1 MTCYTVLV
9 IYIFHGNHTLQSYN
23 EFSQLLNNY
32 KLHEKF
38 HQSSKNLDIDSFNRF
53 LNTPSLFSEI
63 KVVIIENLFS
73 LLKAQLDPLAKLI
86 NSHPDFDY
94 LFWQD
99 KKIDAT
105 KLKLFP
111 RSTVKFFVLPE
122 VLFSTLDSI
131 KPQNKNDFSKKYQ
144 NLILTLPFELILFWF
159 KNHLRRQ
166 LTTYSKFSPSL
177 LREAYLNLIELDYR
191 SKTGKLLQSKENSL
205 ERVIL
210 SLIDSGP

>member
-1 MTCYTVLV
+1 M
-9 IYIFHGNHTLQSYN
+9 IYIFHGNHTAQSYN
-23 EFSQLLNNY
+23 EFSELLSNY

-38 HQSSKNLDIDSFNRF
+38 HQNSKNLDIDSLNRF
-53 LNTPSLFSEI
+53 INTPSLFSET

-73 LLKAQLDPLAKLI
+73 LLKPQLDTISTLI
-86 NSHPDFDY
+86 NSRPNLDY

-99 KKIDAT
+99 KKIEAV

-111 RSTVKFFVLPE
+111 KSTVKFYVLPE

-131 KPQNKNDFSKKYQ
+131 RPQNKVDFVNKYQ
-144 NLILTLPFELILFWF
+144 NLISTLPFELILFWF

-166 LTTYSKFSPSL
+166 LTTYSKFSSL
-177 LREAYLNLIELDYR
+177 SLKEAYLNLIELDYR
-191 SKTGKLLQSKENSL
+191 SKSGKLLESKENNL

-210 SLIDSGP
+210 SLIDSKT

>member
-1 MTCYTVLV
+1 M

-38 HQSSKNLDIDSFNRF
+38 HQNSKNLDIDSLNRF
-53 LNTPSLFSEI
+53 LNTPSLFSET

-73 LLKAQLDPLAKLI
+73 LLKTQLDSLAKLI

-99 KKIDAT
+99 KKIETT

-131 KPQNKNDFSKKYQ
+131 RPQNKIDFVKKYQ
-144 NLILTLPFELILFWF
+144 NLITTLPFELILFWF

-166 LTTYSKFSPSL
+166 LTTYSKFSPDSL
-177 LREAYLNLIELDYR
+177 KKTYLNLIELDFN
-191 SKTGKLLQSKENSL
+191 SKTGKLLQSKEDSL
-205 ERVIL
+205 ERAIL

>member
-1 MTCYTVLV
+1 V

-38 HQSSKNLDIDSFNRF
+38 HQSSKNLDIDSLNRF
-53 LNTPSLFSEI
+53 LNTPSLFSET

-73 LLKAQLDPLAKLI
+73 LLKTQLDSLAKLI
-86 NSHPDFDY
+86 NSHSDFDY

-99 KKIDAT
+99 KKIETT

-131 KPQNKNDFSKKYQ
+131 RPQNKIDFVKKYQ
-144 NLILTLPFELILFWF
+144 NLITTLPFELILFWF

-166 LTTYSKFSPSL
+166 ITTYSKFSPDSL
-177 LREAYLNLIELDYR
+177 KKTYLNLIELDFN
-191 SKTGKLLQSKENSL
+191 SKTSKLLQSKEDSL
-205 ERVIL
+205 ERAIL
-210 SLIDSGP
+210 SLIDSRP

>member
-1 MTCYTVLV
+1 M

-38 HQSSKNLDIDSFNRF
+38 HQSSKNLDIDSLNRF
-53 LNTPSLFSEI
+53 LNTPSLFSET

-73 LLKAQLDPLAKLI
+73 LLKTQLDSLAKLI
-86 NSHPDFDY
+86 NSHSDFDY

-99 KKIDAT
+99 KKIETT

-131 KPQNKNDFSKKYQ
+131 RPQNKIDFVKKYQ
-144 NLILTLPFELILFWF
+144 NLITTLPFELILFWF

-166 LTTYSKFSPSL
+166 ITTYSKFSPDSL
-177 LREAYLNLIELDYR
+177 KKTYLNLIELDFN
-191 SKTGKLLQSKENSL
+191 SKTGKLLQSKEDSL
-205 ERVIL
+205 ERAIL
-210 SLIDSGP
+210 SLIDSRP

>member
-1 MTCYTVLV
+1 M

-38 HQSSKNLDIDSFNRF
+38 HQNSKNLDIDSLNRF
-53 LNTPSLFSEI
+53 LNTPSLFSET

-73 LLKAQLDPLAKLI
+73 LLKTQLDSLAKLI

-99 KKIDAT
+99 KKIEAT

-131 KPQNKNDFSKKYQ
+131 RPQNKIDFVKKYQ
-144 NLILTLPFELILFWF
+144 NLITTLPFELILFWF

-166 LTTYSKFSPSL
+166 LTTYSKFSPDSL
-177 LREAYLNLIELDYR
+177 KKTYLNLIELDFN
-191 SKTGKLLQSKENSL
+191 SKTGKLLQSKEDSL
-205 ERVIL
+205 ERAIL

>member
-1 MTCYTVLV
+1 M
-9 IYIFHGNHTLQSYN
+9 IYIFHGNHTAQSYL
-23 EFSQLLNNY
+23 EFSELLNNY

-38 HQSSKNLDIDSFNRF
+38 HQNSKSLDIDSLNRF
-53 LNTPSLFSEI
+53 INTPSLFSEI

-73 LLKAQLDPLAKLI
+73 LLKPQLDTVSKLI
-86 NSHPDFDY
+86 NSRPNLDY

-99 KKIDAT
+99 KKIEAV

-111 RSTVKFFVLPE
+111 KSTVKFFVLPE

-131 KPQNKNDFSKKYQ
+131 RPQNKIDFVKKYQ
-144 NLILTLPFELILFWF
+144 NLTLTLPFELILFWF

-166 LTTYSKFSPSL
+166 LTTYSKFSPTL
-177 LREAYLNLIELDYR
+177 LKEAYLKLIELDYQ

-205 ERVIL
+205 EKLIL
-210 SLIDSGP
+210 SLIDSRP